1 MNNEQRF
8 SGEWET
14 KRLGKISDVNPQNFS
29 STTNPNYK
37 FNYITLEQVD
47 SGKLLGCSEEVF
59 RTAPSRAQRIL
70 RSGDVLMS
78 TVRPNLMAHL
88 FFYGQVPNAVCSTGF
103 AVLRAKPNS
112 SVPYFL
118 FSQLFSE
125 GVNDQIDKILSGSN
139 YPAINSR
146 DVELIEIPC
155 PPQIAEQR
163 AIAKVLSD
171 VDGLIDSLDALI
183 AKKRAIK
190 QATMQQLLT
199 GKTRLPGF
207 SGAWEKTK
215 MRHIGSIYGGLSGKT
230 KVDFGIGNARYVTF
244 LGVLENVILDMH
256 HTERVRVGPGES
268 QNRVIKGDLL
278 FNASSETPGDLAIG
292 AVMGEQLD
300 NLYLNS
306 FCFGFRVHDQN
317 KYVPLFLAYFFR
329 GSVGR
334 SIMNA
339 LAQGATRYNMSKSQ
353 FLALELSIPP
363 CDEQRAIATVLS
375 DMDAEI
381 TALEQRRDKTIAIK
395 QGIIQQLLTGRVR
408 LLKRE

>member
-14 KRLGKISDVNPQNFS
+14 KQLEEISDINPQNFS
-29 STTNPNYK
+29 SNTNPNYK

-47 SGKLLGCSEEVF
+47 SGKLLGYSEEIF

-70 RSGDVLMS
+70 RNGDVLMS

-88 FFYGQVPNAVCSTGF
+88 FFHGQVPNAVCSTGF
-103 AVLRAKPNS
+103 AVLRAKHDS

-146 DVELIEIPC
+146 DVKLIEIPC
-155 PPQIAEQR
+155 PPQVSEQR
-163 AIAKVLSD
+163 AIAEVLSD
-171 VDGLIDSLDALI
+171 VDGLISALHALI
-183 AKKRAIK
+183 AKKRMIK
-190 QATMQQLLT
+190 QAVMQQLLT
-199 GKTRLPGF
+199 GGTRLPGF
-207 SGAWEKTK
+207 SGAWETVK
-215 MRHIGSIYGGLSGKT
+215 MGQIGSIYGGLSGKN
-230 KVDFGIGNARYVTF
+230 KSDFEGGNARYVTF

-268 QNRVIKGDLL
+268 QNRVMKGDLL

-353 FLALELSIPP
+353 FRDLELSIPSGE
-363 CDEQRAIATVLS
+363 EQRAIAEVLS

-381 TALEQRRDKTIAIK
+381 AALEQRRDKTIAIK
-395 QGIIQQLLTGRVR
+395 QGMMQELLTGRVR
-408 LLKRE
+408 LLK